1 MSQLLNNVG
10 YAVVGLPVVGDLD
23 GLPVDGLAVGK
34 RVGDL
39 DGLPVVGL
47 PVGYAVD
54 GLAVEGGLDGLPVDG
69 L

>member
-23 GLPVDGLAVGK
+23 GLPV
-34 RVGDL
+34 
-39 DGLPVVGL
+39 VGL

-54 GLAVEGGLDGLPVDG
+54 GLAVVGGLDGLPVDG